1 MAEAAT
7 RSDTTTADFLANGLA
22 RQRVWTQIVAC
33 AGVALVVALNTALP
47 DIAAAGS
54 TRPTF
59 VMAAIAAV
67 AAIIIPLFAPERDG
81 RQLCAARRL
90 LRDRPRRLPTR
101 RSTAADLSANTGPP
115 NNQRGARPCS

>member
-67 AAIIIPLFAPERDG
+67 AAIIIPLFAPGRDG
-81 RQLCAARRL
+81 RLLCSPAAA
-90 LRDRPRRLPTR
+90 
-101 RSTAADLSANTGPP
+101 SGPP
-115 NNQRGARPCS
+115 SPSTNTSVHRSGSIR